1 MIEKKLYFCFKKIF
15 NKKIPKK
22 ITNLEMKN
30 FELWD
35 SLSHMNLMLE
45 IEKKFSFQFTTKEFA
60 QLNNYKKIFQ
70 RLKNIK

>member
-1 MIEKKLYFCFKKIF
+1 
-15 NKKIPKK
+15 
-22 ITNLEMKN
+22 MKN